1 MVEPV
6 FQKINVT
13 IPKEKITEQI
23 KVDSKTQVASGEV
36 GGILSVSPFVT
47 TQVLDEI
54 DGKIKYGGKAVFY
67 ISFIDAD
74 KNIRKC
80 ECGSEFQGEMASPCD
95 SCKVSLSSVIEKA
108 EADTT
113 GSFLG
118 VSAVISVVAETVAFE
133 QTDALIGGEE
143 LIVKEEEISVLKP
156 LGVRKASYPVEQ
168 DFEVDYAVEEVLFH
182 RADAVVTAAQ
192 CGVGTIIV
200 DGEVL
205 FASVLLQKN
214 QKQDIIKENKSVPFR
229 FEIECEEA
237 MPGMQA
243 IARVKENSFKTDV
256 AVDDESAKST
266 ITEKANLSFEGEAVL
281 LESITVAQDVFSAEK
296 DLDAESGLL
305 KIVKA
310 CELRGYTISVSG
322 KAATGELPASATVL
336 STCCEK
342 VSVTD
347 FKVVDN
353 GVLVLGVLTVT
364 ILLKDGDGRVFSRKA
379 ETPFEKLLEAEFNPC
394 TSVSVTAKA
403 VKSTARIV
411 SIDEFEVFAELRFTV
426 YPQERTEKKFVKGVK
441 VLGDKKKCDAAI
453 SVYIPTEGED
463 LWSLSK
469 RLGVC
474 PDALVQ
480 TNKDL
485 QFPLSGKERIVVYR
499 RK

>member
-13 IPKEKITEQI
+13 MPKEKKTEQI
-23 KVDSKTQVASGEV
+23 KVDCKTQVASSEV
-36 GGILSVSPFVT
+36 SGILSLSPFVT
-47 TQVLDEI
+47 AQVMDEV
-54 DGKIKYGGKAVFY
+54 DGKVKYGGKIVFY
-67 ISFIDAD
+67 ISFTDTD
-74 KNIRKC
+74 GNIRKC
-80 ECGSEFQGEMASPCD
+80 ECGSEFAGDISSPCEN
-95 SCKVSLSSVIEKA
+95 CRVSVTAVVEKA

-113 GSFLG
+113 GSFL
-118 VSAVISVVAETVAFE
+118 SVGAIVGIVADMVTVE
-133 QTDALIGGEE
+133 QADALIGGEE
-143 LIVKEEEISVLKP
+143 LIVKEDEINVLKP
-156 LGVRKASYPVEQ
+156 LGVRKASYPIEHE
-168 DFEVDYAVEEVLFH
+168 FEVDYAVEEVLFH

-214 QKQDIIKENKSVPFR
+214 QKKDIIKENVAVPFR
-229 FEIECEEA
+229 FEIECEDA

-243 IARVKENSFKTDV
+243 VARVKENSFKTDV

-266 ITEKANLSFEGEAVL
+266 VTVKANLNFEGEAVL
-281 LESITVAQDVFSAEK
+281 TQTVTVAEDAFSTEKEIETECDVCR
-296 DLDAESGLL
+296 
-305 KIVKA
+305 IVKA
-310 CELRGYTISVSG
+310 CELRGYTLTVG
-322 KAATGELPASATVL
+322 GTAGTGELPLGATVL

-342 VSVTD
+342 VTVTD
-347 FKVVDN
+347 FSVKEA
-353 GVLVLGVLTVT
+353 GVCVLGVLTVT
-364 ILLKDGDGRVFSRKA
+364 VLLKDGDGRVFSRRA
-379 ETPFEKLLEAEFNPC
+379 ETAFEKLLEAEFNSQ
-394 TSVSVTAKA
+394 TVVSVTAKA
-403 VKSTARIV
+403 VKSSARII
-411 SIDEFEVFAELRFTV
+411 SAEDLDISAEVRFTV
-426 YPQERTEKKFVKGVK
+426 YPQEKIERKFVKSVK

-453 SVYIPTEGED
+453 SVYIPTEVEE

-474 PDALVQ
+474 PDTLVQ

>member
-13 IPKEKITEQI
+13 IPKEKIIEQI

-47 TQVLDEI
+47 AQVLDEI

-67 ISFIDAD
+67 ISFIDLD

-80 ECGSEFQGEMASPCD
+80 ECGSEFQGETACPGAN
-95 SCKVSLSSVIEKA
+95 CKVSLFSVVEKA

-113 GSFLG
+113 GSFLS
-118 VSAVISVVAETVAFE
+118 VSAVISVVAEAVAVE

-143 LIVKEEEISVLKP
+143 LILKEEEINVLKP
-156 LGVRKASYPVEQ
+156 LGVRKASYPIEQ

-214 QKQDIIKENKSVPFR
+214 QKQDIIKENKVVPFR

-256 AVDDESAKST
+256 TVDDESAKST
-266 ITEKANLSFEGEAVL
+266 ITVKANLSFEGEAVSS
-281 LESITVAQDVFSAEK
+281 ESVTVAQDVFSTEK

-310 CELRGYTISVSG
+310 CELRGYVVSVSG

-342 VSVTD
+342 VSVAD
-347 FKVVDN
+347 FKVVDD
-353 GVLVLGVLTVT
+353 GVLVSGVLTVT
-364 ILLKDGDGRVFSRKA
+364 VLLKDGDGRVFSRKA
-379 ETPFEKLLEAEFNPC
+379 ETSFEKLLEAEFNPC

-411 SIDEFEVFAELRFTV
+411 SIDEFEIFSELRFTV
-426 YPQERTEKKFVKGVK
+426 YPQERIEKRFVKGVK

>member
-13 IPKEKITEQI
+13 IPKEKMAEQI
-23 KVDSKTQVASGEV
+23 KVDTKTQVASGEV

-47 TQVLDEI
+47 AQVLDEGA
-54 DGKIKYGGKAVFY
+54 DKIKYGGKAVFY
-67 ISFIDAD
+67 ISFIDVD
-74 KNIRKC
+74 KNVRKC
-80 ECGSEFQGEMASPCD
+80 ECGSEFQGEISCPCAN
-95 SCKVSLSSVIEKA
+95 CKVNLYAVVEKA

-113 GSFLG
+113 GSFLS
-118 VSAVISVVAETVAFE
+118 VSAIIGIVAEAVTFE
-133 QTDALIGGEE
+133 QADALIGGEE

-168 DFEVDYAVEEVLFH
+168 EFDVDYAVEEVLFH

-205 FASVLLQKN
+205 FSSVLLQKN
-214 QKQDIIKENKSVPFR
+214 QKQDIIKENRAVPFR

-266 ITEKANLSFEGEAVL
+266 ITVKANLSFEGEAVL
-281 LESITVAQDVFSAEK
+281 SESITVAQDVFSTEK
-296 DLDAESGLL
+296 DLDTESGLL

-310 CELRGYTISVSG
+310 CELRGYTVSVSG

-342 VSVTD
+342 VSVAD
-347 FKVVDN
+347 FKVDEN
-353 GVLVLGVLTVT
+353 GVLVSGVLTVT
-364 ILLKDGDGRVFSRKA
+364 VLIKDGDGRVFSRKA
-379 ETPFEKLLEAEFNPC
+379 ETPFEKMLEAEFNPC
-394 TSVSVTAKA
+394 TFVSVTAKA

-411 SIDEFEVFAELRFTV
+411 SIDEFEIFAELRFTV
-426 YPQERTEKKFVKGVK
+426 YPQERTEKRFVKGVK

-453 SVYIPTEGED
+453 SVYIPTEGEE

-474 PDALVQ
+474 PDVLVQ